1 MIVREPIADGVQE
14 QVAMPLV
21 AVTLSQPEITF
32 VPSLK
37 TTDPGVTDTAVT
49 ETGVPYFAVV
59 TEPGSES
66 AIVGVAL
73 LIVTLIV

>member
-1 MIVREPIADGVQE
+1 VIVREPIADGVQE
-14 QVAMPLV
+14 HVATPLV

-37 TTDPGVTDTAVT
+37 TTDPGVTETAVT
-49 ETGVPYFAVV
+49 ETEVPYFAVV
-59 TEPGSES
+59 TDPGRDR

-73 LIVTLIV
+73 LMVTLIV